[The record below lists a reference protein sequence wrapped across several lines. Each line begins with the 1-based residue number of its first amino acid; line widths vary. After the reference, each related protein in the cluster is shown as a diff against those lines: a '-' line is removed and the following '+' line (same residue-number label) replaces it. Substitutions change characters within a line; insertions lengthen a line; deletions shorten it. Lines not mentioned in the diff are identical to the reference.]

1 MSERSFAALRMTAT
15 NRMTAIIAWRR
26 SIPCEI
32 TRMPRPVEITRTE
45 PERSELRATFRLAL
59 PMVIAQV
66 GIMAMGTVDTL
77 MVGHV
82 SGKVLAAVALGNI
95 YFFNVSIFGM
105 GTLMALDPLVSQA
118 VGAGDEQSIARA
130 VQRGAILGLGIAIA
144 TALLLLPSAAVFRA
158 LHQPPDI
165 IGDAAAYLII
175 SAAGV
180 LPFFAFVV
188 FRQTLQALGRVA
200 PIVWTILLANVLNA
214 SLNWVFVYGHL
225 GAPPMLARGSAI
237 ATAIAR
243 WAMAIMLFFLGR
255 RQLAPR
261 LYPLRDDATDRVALW
276 SMLKLGAPIGG
287 QQMLEAV
294 AFGGIG
300 LLMGVLGTRELA
312 AHQVA
317 ITLAALTFMVPLGVG
332 AAASVR
338 VGQAIGSGDA
348 RGARAATHAAYIC
361 GVGFMC
367 VTALAFLFAPHL
379 LAAMM
384 TNDPAVVAI
393 AATLIP
399 VAGVFQVFD
408 GAQAVGAGVLRG
420 IGDTRAPLIA
430 MLGGY
435 WLLGLPISVWLG
447 FRTSL
452 REVGL
457 WYGFVVS
464 LGVVAIFL
472 LLRIRVLFGRTLQ
485 RIELIGWHR
494 DERPL
499 SPDLVD

>member
-1 MSERSFAALRMTAT
+1 MSSREK
-15 NRMTAIIAWRR
+15 TAIVA
-26 SIPCEI
+26 
-32 TRMPRPVEITRTE
+32 E
-45 PERSELRATFRLAL
+45 PSELRATFRLAL
-59 PMVIAQV
+59 PLVAAQV
-66 GIMAMGTVDTL
+66 GMMAMGTVDTL

-82 SGKVLAAVALGNI
+82 SGSVLAAVALGNI
-95 YFFNVSIFGM
+95 YFFNVSIFGT

-118 VGAGDEQSIARA
+118 VGAGDEPAIARA
-130 VQRGAILGLGIAIA
+130 VQRGAILGLGIAIV
-144 TALLLLPSAAVFRA
+144 TALLLLPAGAVFRA
-158 LHQPPDI
+158 AHQPATI
-165 IGDAAAYLII
+165 IDDAAAYLTI
-175 SAAGV
+175 SAIGV
-180 LPFFAFVV
+180 LPFFATVV
-188 FRQTLQALGRVA
+188 FRQTLQALGRIA
-200 PIVWTILLANVLNA
+200 PIVWTILLGNVLNA
-214 SLNWVFVYGHL
+214 ALNWVFVYGHL
-225 GAPPMLARGSAI
+225 GAAPMYARGSAI
-237 ATAIAR
+237 ATVVAR
-243 WAMAIMLFFLGR
+243 WAMGLALFFLGR
-255 RQLAPR
+255 RQLRGR
-261 LYPLRDDATDRVALW
+261 LYPLRDDSAEVIPLW

-317 ITLAALTFMVPLGVG
+317 ITLAALTFMVPVGVG

-348 RGARAATHAAYIC
+348 PRARAAAHAAYIC

-367 VTALAFLFAPHL
+367 ATALAFLFAPRL
-379 LAAMM
+379 LASMM

-420 IGDTRAPLIA
+420 IGDTRAPLLA

-435 WLLGLPISVWLG
+435 WLLGLPVSVWLG
-447 FRTSL
+447 FRTNL
-452 REVGL
+452 RGVGL

-472 LLRIRVLFGRTLQ
+472 LLRIRVLFGRTLT
-485 RIELIGWHR
+485 RIELVGWQR
-494 DERPL
+494 NDGLVPEGVDEGLGAP
-499 SPDLVD
+499 